1 MLGRPWG
8 RRNRLFS
15 RPLIG
20 KNDARYFAWAI
31 LLFVVGYVMA
41 AMPPGGDEDVP
52 IGPDWPITIYR
63 PDTGETVT
71 LDLESY
77 LVGVVAAEM
86 PALFHF
92 EALKAQAV
100 AARTF
105 ILYRLARGEP
115 IPEAAGAVITAD
127 PSTGQGWLSQDQS
140 WERWGPDEAE
150 SHWERVQAAVRET
163 RGEVLV
169 YAGQPI
175 FAAYHSSSGGHTEDS
190 ENYWSSS
197 EPYLRGVPDPFDT
210 DKYRDR
216 VVVLPAATVLTSF
229 NATAVST
236 GDPLSI
242 RVIERFPSGRV
253 KTVQIGNTTLSGREF
268 REALGLQSTMF
279 DIETIDGQVRIIQQ
293 GYGHGVGM
301 PQYGAQGMALAGY
314 TYDEILRYYYR
325 GVEIVNWYER

>member
-1 MLGRPWG
+1 MLRRPWG
-8 RRNRLFS
+8 RRNGFWS

-41 AMPPGGDEDVP
+41 TMTHGGSEDLP

-63 PDTGETVT
+63 PDTGETIT
-71 LDLESY
+71 LDLETY

-105 ILYRLARGEP
+105 ILYRLAQGEP
-115 IPEAAGAVITAD
+115 IPEARGAVITSD
-127 PSTGQGWLSQDQS
+127 PQTGQGWISQDQS
-140 WERWGPDEAE
+140 WERWGANDAGE
-150 SHWERVQAAVRET
+150 HWERVQAAVRET

-169 YAGQPI
+169 YGGKPI
-175 FAAYHSSSGGHTEDS
+175 FAAYHSSSGGHTENS
-190 ENYWSSS
+190 ENYWSSA

-210 DKYRDR
+210 DKYKDQ
-216 VVVLPAATVLTSF
+216 VVTYPAATVLANL
-229 NATAVST
+229 NATTVST
-236 GDPLSI
+236 GGSLTM
-242 RVIERFPSGRV
+242 RVMDRFPSGRV
-253 KTVQIGNTTLSGREF
+253 KSVQIGNTTWSGREF

-279 DIETIDGQVRIIQQ
+279 DIETIDGQVRITLQ

-301 PQYGAQGMALAGY
+301 PQYGAHGMALEGY
-314 TYDEILRYYYR
+314 TYDEILRYYYK
-325 GVEIVNWYER
+325 GVEIVNWYE

>member
-1 MLGRPWG
+1 MLRRPWG
-8 RRNRLFS
+8 RRNRLFA

-20 KNDARYFAWAI
+20 RHDARYFAWAI
-31 LLFVVGYVMA
+31 MLFVVGYVMA
-41 AMPPGGDEDVP
+41 TMTHGGSEDLP
-52 IGPDWPITIYR
+52 MGPDWPITIYR
-63 PDTGETVT
+63 SDTGETIT

-86 PALFHF
+86 PAAFHI

-100 AARTF
+100 AARTY
-105 ILYRLARGEP
+105 ILHRLAQGEP
-115 IPEAAGAVITAD
+115 IPEAAGAVITTD
-127 PSTGQGWLSQDQS
+127 PQTGQAWFSQDQS
-140 WERWGPDEAE
+140 WERWGANEAVG
-150 SHWERVQAAVRET
+150 HWERVQSAVRET

-169 YAGQPI
+169 YGGEPI
-175 FAAYHSSSGGHTEDS
+175 FAAYHSSSGGHTENS

-210 DKYRDR
+210 DKYKDL
-216 VVVLPAATVLTSF
+216 VSTFSTATVMASLNTTVASTSGPLTM
-229 NATAVST
+229 
-236 GDPLSI
+236 

-253 KTVQIGNTTLSGREF
+253 KSVQIGNNTLSGREV

-279 DIETIDGQVRIIQQ
+279 DIDTSGGQVRIIQQ

-301 PQYGAQGMALAGY
+301 PQYGAQGMALEGY

-325 GVEIVNWYER
+325 GIEIVNWYER